1 METKSATILLILSI
15 VIIIIGDVAGGV
27 VAKTLIPI
35 GVIIVLISIAIIFLN
50 WLNKDREKRKK
61 KILFAA
67 SALVGIM
74 FVFSYL
80 GVSGNAPS
88 TTSSST
94 TTMGQVSSFFA
105 SGTANATITG
115 YASTAILTL
124 NTNATEVSNA
134 VASYLSSMR
143 NNGTIQNYVSD
154 GQTYDL
160 ILGNVSAYALQ
171 QMLYSQLNSTNAI
184 TLSSTAN
191 ARLVGR
197 ADMFVGSQE
206 LFVPINGTYQLNFTP
221 LIPANSLI
229 KLGVQALLT
238 QNGLVY
244 NNQVTVSYKR

>member
-1 METKSATILLILSI
+1 MEE
-15 VIIIIGDVAGGV
+15 
-27 VAKTLIPI
+27 KT
-35 GVIIVLISIAIIFLN
+35 
-50 WLNKDREKRKK
+50 KRKV
-61 KILFAA
+61 LFIGAVFIG
-67 SALVGIM
+67 LM
-74 FVFSYL
+74 FIFSYL

-88 TTSSST
+88 STSSST
-94 TTMGQVSSFFA
+94 TTVGQVRSFFA

-115 YASTAILTL
+115 YASTATL
-124 NTNATEVSNA
+124 AINTNATEVSNA
-134 VASYLSSMR
+134 IASYLSSMR
-143 NNGTIQNYVSD
+143 NNGTIQNYISD

-160 ILGNVSAYALQ
+160 ILGNVSAYAMQ

-221 LIPANSLI
+221 LIPVNSPI
-229 KLGVQALLT
+229 RLGVQALLT

-244 NNQVTVSYKR
+244 NNQVTVSYRR